1 MRFLRPIALLVVA
14 LTVTTVRATPQQ
26 QMISL
31 NADLGSA
38 MTLLYGNYDKD
49 SKTSLWDDP
58 VIPARM
64 KGSTG
69 TLESH
74 QPAIVHVLLDQDFSE
89 SGKRKHL
96 MLTWAGPEDQTQV
109 SHPSKA
115 LIGGAVFL
123 DEGNTWRLE
132 AQNKTIV
139 WDGSFGQ
146 PDRASLVRIGPD
158 RYGIRLEDGFYING
172 EDNGSAH
179 ILIAWNGTIVNA
191 LSLETVADNLGSMC
205 GEPGHGPC
213 YHDELKIDFVSGRN
227 SEYFD
232 IITNWIGLQATG
244 GRPTMHSARP
254 QRFVFHNG
262 TYIKRGS
269 ILSPLNAFPAC
280 STLDLPS
287 GLHS

>member
-1 MRFLRPIALLVVA
+1 MCLLRSIALLVVT
-14 LTVTTVRATPQQ
+14 LTARTVLATPRQQ
-26 QMISL
+26 ASSL

-58 VIPARM
+58 VIPASM
-64 KGSTG
+64 KDSTG

-74 QPAIVHVLLDQDFSE
+74 QPAIVHILLNQDFFE
-89 SGKRKHL
+89 SGKHKHL
-96 MLTWAGPEDQTQV
+96 LLTWAGPEDQTQV
-109 SHPSKA
+109 IHPSKA

-146 PDRASLVRIGPD
+146 PNQASLVRIGPY

-172 EDNGSAH
+172 EDNRSAH
-179 ILIAWNGTIVNA
+179 ILIAWNATIVNA

-205 GEPGHGPC
+205 GEPGHGSC

-227 SEYFD
+227 PEYFD
-232 IITNWIGLQATG
+232 IITNWIGSQATG
-244 GRPTMHSARP
+244 GRPTMHSART
-254 QRFVFHNG
+254 QRFIFHNG

-269 ILSPLNAFPAC
+269 SA
-280 STLDLPS
+280 
-287 GLHS
+287 H